1 MTRKGSGRTKG
12 AGSFVAVSWGDL
24 EKVLKPDATVIV
36 SRRYAEQLQLNCKA
50 FKATTEN
57 IQSVAQQ
64 IQFTESEMKNDPIN
78 EVCDATGETH
88 GDILARTSFGKA
100 LAKQQ
105 QEEEDNNSDNQIQ
118 INELN
123 W

>member
-1 MTRKGSGRTKG
+1 MKRKGSGRTKG
-12 AGSFVAVSWGDL
+12 AGSFVAVQWGDL
-24 EKVLKPDATVIV
+24 EKVLKPTATVIV

-64 IQFTESEMKNDPIN
+64 IQFAEAEMETVNPLN
-78 EVCDATGETH
+78 EVAMDGRTH
-88 GDILARTSFGKA
+88 GEIMNNLDLSKNECFQTEE
-100 LAKQQ
+100 Q
-105 QEEEDNNSDNQIQ
+105 EEDNNSQIQ
-118 INELN
+118 ISELN

>member
-1 MTRKGSGRTKG
+1 MKRKGSGRTKG
-12 AGSFVAVSWGDL
+12 AGSFVAVQWGDL
-24 EKVLKPDATVIV
+24 EKVLKPDATIIV

-64 IQFTESEMKNDPIN
+64 IHFAEAKMETVKPLD
-78 EVCDATGETH
+78 EVAMDGRTH
-88 GDILARTSFGKA
+88 GEIMDNLDLSKNECFQTEE
-100 LAKQQ
+100 Q
-105 QEEEDNNSDNQIQ
+105 EEDNNSQIQ
-118 INELN
+118 ISELN

>member
-1 MTRKGSGRTKG
+1 MKRKGSGRTKG
-12 AGSFVAVSWGDL
+12 AGSFVAVHWSDL

-64 IQFTESEMKNDPIN
+64 IQFAETEMKTVKPLD
-78 EVCDATGETH
+78 EVAMDGRTH
-88 GDILARTSFGKA
+88 GEIMDNLDLSKNECFQTEG
-100 LAKQQ
+100 
-105 QEEEDNNSDNQIQ
+105 QEEDDNSQIQ
-118 INELN
+118 ISELN

>member
-12 AGSFVAVSWGDL
+12 AGSFVAVNWGDL

-57 IQSVAQQ
+57 ISSVAQQ
-64 IQFTESEMKNDPIN
+64 IQFTESEIETKATVLPSGRTLEEATN
-78 EVCDATGETH
+78 EIIE
-88 GDILARTSFGKA
+88 
-100 LAKQQ
+100 
-105 QEEEDNNSDNQIQ
+105 QENNSQIQ

>member
-1 MTRKGSGRTKG
+1 MKRKGSGRTKG
-12 AGSFVAVSWGDL
+12 AGSFVAVQWGDL
-24 EKVLKPDATVIV
+24 EKVLKSDATVIV

-64 IQFTESEMKNDPIN
+64 IHFAESELEATPVGKQVLPCGRTHEQIIA
-78 EVCDATGETH
+78 EVVEPH
-88 GDILARTSFGKA
+88 LAD
-100 LAKQQ
+100 LA
-105 QEEEDNNSDNQIQ
+105 EAASEEDNNSQIQ
-118 INELN
+118 ISELN

>member
-1 MTRKGSGRTKG
+1 MKRKGSGRTKG
-12 AGSFVAVSWGDL
+12 AGSFVAVQWGDL

-64 IQFTESEMKNDPIN
+64 IQFAEAEMTTQAVPPKDDDICLTSGMTHKEAMN
-78 EVCDATGETH
+78 EALKDCD
-88 GDILARTSFGKA
+88 FMK
-100 LAKQQ
+100 
-105 QEEEDNNSDNQIQ
+105 EEEDNNSQIQ
-118 INELN
+118 ISELN